1 MSGKEVLLLCSNN
14 YLGLAEHPAL
24 AQAAHDALERYG
36 AGSGASRLIS
46 GNMDLHE
53 ELEHRI
59 AGFKGTEAAIL
70 FNSGYAANTG
80 AIPAI
85 AEDRDV
91 ILSDE
96 LNHASIID
104 GCRLSRARTVV
115 YRHRDPDHVES
126 LLKEHAAC
134 RRKLIVTDGVF
145 SMDGDIAPLP
155 DLALLAERY
164 DAMLMVDDAH
174 GTGVLGK
181 RGRGT
186 VEHFGMEGRVHI
198 QMGTLGKALGS
209 FGAYVAGDRGL
220 ITYLFNS
227 SRSYIF
233 STSLPPAVCAAS
245 IAALDIVDQEPWRRD
260 RLWQNRE
267 RLANGLVSKGISLG
281 ASSTPIIPVLLGGA
295 ERTLTAAAELFAAG
309 VFATAIRPPS
319 VPDGSSRIRTT
330 VMATHSDQDIDKA
343 LAVFGM
349 LKHQGML
356 GESA

>member
-1 MSGKEVLLLCSNN
+1 
-14 YLGLAEHPAL
+14 
-24 AQAAHDALERYG
+24 
-36 AGSGASRLIS
+36 
-46 GNMDLHE
+46 MDLHE
-53 ELEHRI
+53 GLEQRI

-85 AEDRDV
+85 AGERDV

-115 YRHRDPDHVES
+115 YRHRDPDHLES

-186 VEHFGMEGRVHI
+186 VEHFGLEGRVQI

-209 FGAYVAGDRGL
+209 YGAYVAGDRGL
-220 ITYLFNS
+220 IAYLLNS

-245 IAALDIVDQEPWRRD
+245 IAALDIVDHEPWRRD
-260 RLWQNRE
+260 RLWQNRG
-267 RLANGLVSKGISLG
+267 RLANGLASKGISLG
-281 ASSTPIIPVLLGGA
+281 ASATPIIPVVLGSA
-295 ERTLTAAAELFAAG
+295 EKTLAAAGELFAAG
-309 VFATAIRPPS
+309 VIATAIRPPS

-330 VMATHSDQDIDKA
+330 VMATHSDQDVDKA